1 MGASAGP
8 SLQGIGRGGASNLV
22 LEMDAHDAKSY
33 PGEPTTS
40 LLDNPISSWS
50 DNGAVTTTSNVMFGG
65 ELFVRKC
72 VNTATGSSSPGLWPI
87 DGGTTVLASTQYT
100 LSIRGFQ
107 NVTTGGGSA
116 YLYVQNQSL
125 GSDLLWTGAAFPNE
139 EEYFSDPSQQIAS
152 STFTTPAGTTLIR
165 VGVLFAGMST
175 TGGIFYIKDLQLE
188 QKGYATPFVREG
200 KGGTGTYNAR
210 PVSVNLMIHG
220 DVGTGQSFSD
230 SSPSGH
236 TITANGD
243 VTHSGGQSKF
253 SGGSIYYDD
262 SSDYLSIPASTDWVF
277 SGDFTIDFWCYIDSS
292 QSSNYSHFFTLTSQS
307 VMSFKYQLSGNL
319 LYLYTGNTD
328 ITCTI
333 DLENA
338 WHHVALVRSGTG
350 SNNLQIFVDGISQVS
365 ASKND
370 TWGNATGTAYIG
382 WGWATEWFKGYMD
395 EMRVTQGTALWT
407 SNFTPPTRR
416 NLSAPVVDRS
426 GSDNGGNFATTDMTD
441 VATYRVGEVIRP
453 IASAT
458 WDFDGTDDA
467 ISIKSDA
474 FDLKCFTVAIKQG
487 GVHAGPFP
495 AVPGQVNVGMNIGG
509 NGFNGII
516 MGSWTSSMDDETL
529 SLWGYASTNPSGSGA
544 TYIKDVI
551 EVGWHIFTFNWNGSD
566 YDIWVDGTKRITF
579 ARGGGSGHSGL
590 LSGVTAIY
598 PGRSLGWSTDYFEG
612 NIVFFRAYDKSLTD
626 QQIIENFH
634 AKRNDLNIANWRNR
648 DIVKDG
654 LQLWLDAQES
664 ASYSGSGS
672 TWYDLTSNNYD
683 VTLASSPLW
692 NNTGYFDFNG
702 TTQWGS
708 HAFASAIGTQTYF
721 TCEVWVNWNG
731 KTGWNT
737 IFDMPNDDYLV
748 GLHNGTFYFYD
759 PTHNSGFTL
768 TSGTWYQ
775 LVVAYDSTGTSYFYV
790 NGASVSSFTNTI
802 TKAPG
807 SFSVGAGWG
816 PNENFG
822 GKIAIINWYNR
833 QLSAS
838 EIEQNFIVRRQRF
851 GI

>member
-1 MGASAGP
+1 
-8 SLQGIGRGGASNLV
+8 
-22 LEMDAHDAKSY
+22 
-33 PGEPTTS
+33 
-40 LLDNPISSWS
+40 
-50 DNGAVTTTSNVMFGG
+50 
-65 ELFVRKC
+65 
-72 VNTATGSSSPGLWPI
+72 
-87 DGGTTVLASTQYT
+87 
-100 LSIRGFQ
+100 
-107 NVTTGGGSA
+107 
-116 YLYVQNQSL
+116 
-125 GSDLLWTGAAFPNE
+125 
-139 EEYFSDPSQQIAS
+139 
-152 STFTTPAGTTLIR
+152 
-165 VGVLFAGMST
+165 
-175 TGGIFYIKDLQLE
+175 
-188 QKGYATPFVREG
+188 
-200 KGGTGTYNAR
+200 
-210 PVSVNLMIHG
+210 
-220 DVGTGQSFSD
+220 
-230 SSPSGH
+230 
-236 TITANGD
+236 
-243 VTHSGGQSKF
+243 
-253 SGGSIYYDD
+253 
-262 SSDYLSIPASTDWVF
+262 
-277 SGDFTIDFWCYIDSS
+277 
-292 QSSNYSHFFTLTSQS
+292 
-307 VMSFKYQLSGNL
+307 
-319 LYLYTGNTD
+319 
-328 ITCTI
+328 
-333 DLENA
+333 
-338 WHHVALVRSGTG
+338 
-350 SNNLQIFVDGISQVS
+350 
-365 ASKND
+365 
-370 TWGNATGTAYIG
+370 
-382 WGWATEWFKGYMD
+382 
-395 EMRVTQGTALWT
+395 
-407 SNFTPPTRR
+407 
-416 NLSAPVVDRS
+416 
-426 GSDNGGNFATTDMTD
+426 
-441 VATYRVGEVIRP
+441 
-453 IASAT
+453 
-458 WDFDGTDDA
+458 
-467 ISIKSDA
+467 
-474 FDLKCFTVAIKQG
+474 
-487 GVHAGPFP
+487 
-495 AVPGQVNVGMNIGG
+495 MNIGG